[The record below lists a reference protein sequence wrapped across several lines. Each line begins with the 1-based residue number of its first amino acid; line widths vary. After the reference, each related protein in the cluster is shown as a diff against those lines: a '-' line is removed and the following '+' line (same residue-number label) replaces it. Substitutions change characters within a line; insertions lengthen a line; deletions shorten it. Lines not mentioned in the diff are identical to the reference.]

1 MKNKIKRV
9 CALLLAIMMLMTT
22 LSANVFAGTIFTGT
36 KEDTIY
42 LSWQYYEY
50 DKTNKSYTAVSAL
63 EEGKTYAA
71 RLMFHNNPADEE
83 QTIVGA
89 SLHTEYDVE
98 VVNIP
103 DAGEATKRSVF
114 CKLAASFTPNNDGNG
129 LLIATY
135 ATADGFWDDGD
146 IVTDGYFFEARFT
159 AKKAATSEELKTLFK
174 VSNESRMFDVNKRS
188 FTIVE
193 CPAFVARVK
202 DGAADFFPTTTAAKI
217 AENLVGEYIDENG
230 NATAVSG
237 ITVTLPATGLVE
249 GKNVVTA
256 SYNGYTCDVT
266 ITVKPD
272 TMTGISITHE
282 PNMSYNSGDKLNL
295 TGLVVSAQY
304 ASGNTVELGS
314 GVYATDPAK
323 NTELTVAEHN
333 GKRITVTVG
342 SFTAE
347 TTGVLTVSPAN
358 ISGASI
364 EDVGPFEYTGEQIK
378 PEPAVSLNGKELVK
392 DTDYTL
398 SYDNNTNVTTEA
410 KVIVTAAGTEYT
422 GSAEKTFEITKATGK
437 LTLKVNNEENAVT
450 ITYGDSITFTDGN
463 GIAIGG
469 GNPSDVVI
477 YYKTT
482 DESTGTV
489 YDSTSTQLNVG
500 AYTFWAV
507 RSADDNHEAATSN
520 EVVVTIVPRTV
531 TNPALTIE
539 GFAKGSRKSD
549 LTFTNVTANLETP
562 TGYNCYEGTEATG
575 NPDNAGNFKVGTTYS
590 IAITLHPAANY
601 AFDELDPGY
610 LTVTINGE
618 EQKAKIEKGPEFN
631 GVSEYQAVVTATT
644 ADKDEPTLDLKD
656 LNATYGDKLLN
667 LKLDSCSASFNGQP
681 VEGTF
686 AWADEY
692 NAETPVGDAGEQ
704 TFNVV
709 FTPAQQEVY
718 ATVTGT
724 VKVNVAKKQIT
735 FTKSDYEWKSIND
748 DPYTL
753 DDYKAMCFQY
763 DKNEHGIEPT
773 CTNNDISDL
782 VEFEVSSNNK
792 STNVIAATV
801 TAKVLLKDEYA
812 KNYKFD
818 KDNTNIQSATLK
830 VLPIVVEGTGEY
842 THSVEVCYTTSSVDI
857 PLSEFGLPENVL
869 TDTNNKYWMRNKAV
883 VVDEGNVL
891 PFTPTA
897 FDDTKLTL
905 TLNLKSSLTKAD
917 ANKTASVTLGLKVNN
932 YETTNP
938 GVEEIAGGEDKLF
951 ILKLTVK
958 IIEKED
964 AGLEVFGIPK
974 TMVYGDTVR
983 AGSPDGYYYTVE
995 KEGKNATFS
1004 AMISDTAV
1012 VAFDNDEGLAAKGV
1026 GTATITC
1033 TYESDTT
1040 FATKT
1045 FTINVTPKGL
1055 TANVSHAPITYGDL
1069 APTEGYTVTFNG
1081 LLTGDVLA
1089 DTDYTVGTAYKQG
1102 DPVGKYAFTCV
1113 LNSETVKNYKLDTV
1127 NGELVVN
1134 KKELTD
1140 GDVTVTVL
1148 GETPVY
1154 DGSEKKPS
1162 VEVKYG
1168 ETTLAAADYTVS
1180 YSNNVNAGVN
1190 TASVTVTS
1198 NDNSSYK
1205 FTATKNF
1212 TIAQAPISGAMI
1224 ANIPSVTYDTKAH
1237 TPEVTVTFNGSKLT
1251 DADYTVS
1258 YSEDCINAGTVTVT
1272 VTGKGNFTGT
1282 ASKDFAIAQAYLSV
1296 ENQTVTHFRT
1306 ETDAKSFAVPA
1317 DMFLADEKETGFT
1330 ITVTDYA
1337 GDEIFTTAPAVD
1349 GTNVNYQ
1356 LNGTVGTAFVEVKVK
1371 PDSSNYANASFT
1383 LTFVVNDKENVSGS
1397 ISFPDGSTVYTGTGI
1412 KYENA
1417 TISGYSGTLR
1427 YGYTPNASTGASLD
1441 ASGLPLTVGTYTVAV
1456 TFNSDASFGYKT
1468 ATFTITKATP
1478 TGTPG
1483 YTKLETSGKTLADAK
1498 LTVGTIRPAGTIA
1511 WDLPLT
1517 TVLEDGKAYAWTF
1530 TPNDTHNYTILT
1542 GTLVPYVDDGMDYIP
1557 GVIGGNTGS
1566 FNFHDVSR
1574 LDYFYDAVKWAA
1586 ENGIASGTGR
1596 YTFSPNA
1603 VCTRAQTVTFL
1614 WRAAGSPLP
1623 RYRVCPFTDVQP
1635 SDYYYNA
1642 VLWAVEQ
1649 GITTGLNATTFGPDV
1664 TVTRGQVATFLYRAA
1679 SAAKPNTFNPFTDV
1693 KTTAYN
1699 YDAILWAYD
1708 NRITTGTSDTT
1719 FSPDAYCT
1727 RAQIVTFLYRYY
1739 QGR

>member
-1 MKNKIKRV
+1 MKLNFKRF
-9 CALLLAIMMLMTT
+9 CALALAAAML
-22 LSANVFAGTIFTGT
+22 LSASCITVFAKQILTGNSGTTAYLGWTYYSDTAQSNVVTELKAGETYYVNLNFYNNPTV
-36 KEDTIY
+36 KEDSIQNFTLFFTPDPEEVSVERIVPRDVPGLQNNIDNGVVKLAFANTEGISKTVGLDTVILQSGIIATFFVKANKDISSTKGL
-42 LSWQYYEY
+42 LSI
-50 DKTNKSYTAVSAL
+50 DVDRAVMTNGHVDAESKHMSVV
-63 EEGKTYAA
+63 EIPHFAA
-71 RLMFHNNPADEE
+71 RLADN
-83 QTIVGA
+83 A
-89 SLHTEYDVE
+89 
-98 VVNIP
+98 P
-103 DAGEATKRSVF
+103 
-114 CKLAASFTPNNDGNG
+114 
-129 LLIATY
+129 
-135 ATADGFWDDGD
+135 
-146 IVTDGYFFEARFT
+146 
-159 AKKAATSEELKTLFK
+159 
-174 VSNESRMFDVNKRS
+174 
-188 FTIVE
+188 
-193 CPAFVARVK
+193 
-202 DGAADFFPTTTAAKI
+202 DFFPTTTAAKI

-230 NATAVSG
+230 NATAVSNF
-237 ITVTLPATGLVE
+237 TVTLPAAGLVKGE
-249 GKNVVTA
+249 NVVTA

-333 GKRITVTVG
+333 GKHITVTVG
-342 SFTAE
+342 SFTVE

-364 EDVGPFEYTGEQIK
+364 EDVGPFKYTGEQIK

-392 DTDYTL
+392 GTDYTL

-539 GFAKGSRKSD
+539 GFAKGSRKMA

-575 NPDNAGNFKVGTTYS
+575 NPDNEGNFKVGTTYS

-656 LNATYGDKLLN
+656 LSATYGDKLLN

-857 PLSEFGLPENVL
+857 PLSAFGLPDEVL
-869 TDTNNKYWMRNKAV
+869 NDTNNKYWMRTDAV
-883 VVDEGNVL
+883 VAGDVDVISG
-891 PFTPTA
+891 TPTS
-897 FDDTKLTL
+897 FDEANRTL
-905 TLNLKSSLTKAD
+905 TLNLKSSLTKDD
-917 ANKTASVTLGLKVNN
+917 AGKTASVTLGLKVNN
-932 YETTNP
+932 YETINP

-983 AGSPDGYYYTVE
+983 AGSPDGYYYTVK
-995 KEGKNATFS
+995 KEGRNATFS
-1004 AMISDTAV
+1004 ARISDTAV

-1055 TANVSHAPITYGDL
+1055 TANVSHDPITYGDA
-1069 APTEGYTVTFNG
+1069 APEDGYTVEFNG
-1081 LLTGDVLA
+1081 LVNNDEIA
-1089 DTDYTVGTAYKQG
+1089 EDAYTVDTEYTKGCKVDNYK
-1102 DPVGKYAFTCV
+1102 FTCV
-1113 LNSETVKNYKLDTV
+1113 LDTDKIKNYTIGNV
-1127 NGELVVN
+1127 TGELVVN
-1134 KKELTD
+1134 PK
-1140 GDVTVTVL
+1140 
-1148 GETPVY
+1148 
-1154 DGSEKKPS
+1154 SIAAPS
-1162 VEVKYG
+1162 VTINNPTDKTYTGSPCVQGVSVKDS
-1168 ETTLAAADYTVS
+1168 EAKLTFDDI
-1180 YSNNVNAGVN
+1180 
-1190 TASVTVTS
+1190 SVTYENNINVG
-1198 NDNSSYK
+1198 
-1205 FTATKNF
+1205 TATIIYTGKNNYTGEIRKNF
-1212 TIAQAPISGAMI
+1212 KITEASITDDMI
-1224 ANIPSVTYDTKAH
+1224 ANIPSVTYNTRAH
-1237 TPEVTVTFNGSKLT
+1237 TPDVTVTFEGSTLEAGK
-1251 DADYTVS
+1251 DYDVAYTNN
-1258 YSEDCINAGTVTVT
+1258 INAGTATVT

-1282 ASKDFAIAQAYLSV
+1282 ASKTFTINKAGLTLNPCTISELC
-1296 ENQTVTHFRT
+1296 T
-1306 ETDAKSFAVPA
+1306 ETDLKTRTLPSDF
-1317 DMFLADEKETGFT
+1317 FLAGETETGFSIKLT
-1330 ITVTDYA
+1330 AVEG
-1337 GDEIFTTAPAVD
+1337 GDDIFAVAPAVVE
-1349 GTNVNYQ
+1349 GENKITFRLKNEVGAATFTVTVTPVSGNY
-1356 LNGTVGTAFVEVKVK
+1356 NGG
-1371 PDSSNYANASFT
+1371 SYA
-1383 LTFVVNDKENVSGS
+1383 LTISTHDRTDVSGS
-1397 ISFPDGSTVYTGTGI
+1397 ISFPDGSAVYTGTGI

-1417 TISGYSGTLR
+1417 TISGHSGTLR

-1478 TGTPG
+1478 TGMPG

-1542 GTLVPYVDDGMDYIP
+1542 GTLIPYVDDGMDYIP

-1574 LDYFYDAVKWAA
+1574 FDYFYDAVKWAA

-1679 SAAKPNTFNPFTDV
+1679 SAAKPNTFNPFADV

-1699 YDAILWAYD
+1699 YNAILWAYD

>member
-1 MKNKIKRV
+1 MKRNI
-9 CALLLAIMMLMTT
+9 ALLLIAALLASFLVLPVSAAEIPEIK
-22 LSANVFAGTIFTGT
+22 LSVVPFTEDAENGTIIEGT
-36 KEDTIY
+36 AKET
-42 LSWQYYEY
+42 YEAG
-50 DKTNKSYTAVSAL
+50 DAVAC
-63 EEGKTYAA
+63 K
-71 RLMFHNNPADEE
+71 
-83 QTIVGA
+83 
-89 SLHTEYDVE
+89 VE
-98 VVNIP
+98 FV
-103 DAGEATKRSVF
+103 
-114 CKLAASFTPNNDGNG
+114 NNDVVRWLNTFAIE
-129 LLIATY
+129 LMYDNTKLSLY
-135 ATADGFWDDGD
+135 SFPSDD
-146 IVTDGYFFEARFT
+146 E
-159 AKKAATSEELKTLFK
+159 
-174 VSNESRMFDVNKRS
+174 
-188 FTIVE
+188 
-193 CPAFVARVK
+193 
-202 DGAADFFPTTTAAKI
+202 
-217 AENLVGEYIDENG
+217 
-230 NATAVSG
+230 
-237 ITVTLPATGLVE
+237 
-249 GKNVVTA
+249 
-256 SYNGYTCDVT
+256 
-266 ITVKPD
+266 
-272 TMTGISITHE
+272 
-282 PNMSYNSGDKLNL
+282 
-295 TGLVVSAQY
+295 
-304 ASGNTVELGS
+304 
-314 GVYATDPAK
+314 
-323 NTELTVAEHN
+323 
-333 GKRITVTVG
+333 
-342 SFTAE
+342 
-347 TTGVLTVSPAN
+347 
-358 ISGASI
+358 
-364 EDVGPFEYTGEQIK
+364 EDVGPLVNELGGLSTPAAKPDEGHYPFAIALTPGQRVAANATKTVAYILFKISGEAESGNLTFTVDKDSNRNQICG
-378 PEPAVSLNGKELVK
+378 SLNKGGEAENFTEIDFSDIAVEAPVIGVAPTIDSVK
-392 DTDYTL
+392 VDPDSAEYASGDVLTL
-398 SYDNNTNVTTEA
+398 SATS
-410 KVIVTAAGTEYT
+410 KAGSNIT
-422 GSAEKTFEITKATGK
+422 SLVTFEVTNDAGSPATGF
-437 LTLKVNNEENAVT
+437 TLDAENATLTVNET
-450 ITYGDSITFTDGN
+450 DPASVGTYTVKASAKGEESRGEATATFT
-463 GIAIGG
+463 I
-469 GNPSDVVI
+469 NP
-477 YYKTT
+477 K
-482 DESTGTV
+482 
-489 YDSTSTQLNVG
+489 
-500 AYTFWAV
+500 
-507 RSADDNHEAATSN
+507 
-520 EVVVTIVPRTV
+520 TV
-531 TNPALTIE
+531 TNPTLTVV
-539 GFAKGSRKSD
+539 GFGKGQAKGS
-549 LTFTNVTANLETP
+549 LTFKDVTGGLAVPN
-562 TGYNCYEGTEATG
+562 GYRCYKGTEATG
-575 NPDNAGNFKVGTTYS
+575 TPDHEGNFEAGTTYT
-590 IAITLHPAANY
+590 IAITLNPAENY
-601 AFDELDPGY
+601 AFDELDPGSVA
-610 LTVTINGE
+610 VTINGE

-656 LNATYGDKLLN
+656 LSATYGDKLLN

-801 TAKVLLKDEYA
+801 TAKVLLKDKYA

-842 THSVEVCYTTSSVDI
+842 AHSVEVCYTTSSVDI
-857 PLSEFGLPENVL
+857 PLSAFGLPDEVL
-869 TDTNNKYWMRNKAV
+869 NDTNNKYWMRTDAV
-883 VVDEGNVL
+883 VAGDVDVISG
-891 PFTPTA
+891 TPTSFVEA
-897 FDDTKLTL
+897 TRTL
-905 TLNLKSSLTKAD
+905 TLNLASLTKDD
-917 ANKTASVTLGLKVNN
+917 AGKTASVTLGLKVNN
-932 YETTNP
+932 YETTNT
-938 GVEEIAGGEDKLF
+938 GVEEIAGGEEKLF

-983 AGSPDGYYYTVE
+983 AGSPDGYYYTVK

-1012 VAFDNDEGLAAKGV
+1012 VAFDDDEGLAAKGV

-1055 TANVSHAPITYGDL
+1055 TANVSHDPIIYGDA
-1069 APTEGYTVTFNG
+1069 APTTGYSVEFEGLVNNDEIAEDAYTV
-1081 LLTGDVLA
+1081 
-1089 DTDYTVGTAYKQG
+1089 DTEYTKGCKVDNYK
-1102 DPVGKYAFTCV
+1102 FTCV
-1113 LNSETVKNYKLDTV
+1113 LDTDKIKNYTIGNV
-1127 NGELVVN
+1127 TGELVVN
-1134 KKELTD
+1134 PK
-1140 GDVTVTVL
+1140 
-1148 GETPVY
+1148 
-1154 DGSEKKPS
+1154 SIAAPS
-1162 VEVKYG
+1162 VTINDPTDKTYTGSPCVQGVSVKDS
-1168 ETTLAAADYTVS
+1168 EAKLTVDDI
-1180 YSNNVNAGVN
+1180 
-1190 TASVTVTS
+1190 SVTYENNINVG
-1198 NDNSSYK
+1198 
-1205 FTATKNF
+1205 TATIIYTGKNNYTGEIRKNF
-1212 TIAQAPISGAMI
+1212 KITEASITDDMI
-1224 ANIPSVTYDTKAH
+1224 ANIPSVTYNTKPH
-1237 TPEVTVTFNGSKLT
+1237 TPEVTVTFEGSPLEAGK
-1251 DADYTVS
+1251 DYDVAYTNNI
-1258 YSEDCINAGTVTVT
+1258 YAGTATVT

-1282 ASKDFAIAQAYLSV
+1282 ASKNFAIAQAYLSV

-1306 ETDAKSFAVPA
+1306 ETDAKSYAVPA

-1330 ITVTDYA
+1330 ITVTDYD
-1337 GDEIFTTAPAVD
+1337 GDEIFTTAPAVN

-1397 ISFPDGSTVYTGTGI
+1397 ISFPDGSAVYTGTGI

-1530 TPNDTHNYTILT
+1530 TPADTHNYTILT

-1623 RYRVCPFTDVQP
+1623 RYRVCPFTDVKP

-1679 SAAKPNTFNPFTDV
+1679 SAAKPSTFNPFTDV

>member
-1 MKNKIKRV
+1 
-9 CALLLAIMMLMTT
+9 MMLMST
-22 LSANVFAGTIFTGT
+22 LSLNVFAGSVIPGT
-36 KEDTIY
+36 KDEKIHLGWKY
-42 LSWQYYEY
+42 FEY
-50 DKTNKSYTAVSAL
+50 DEDNEAAGAAVQAL
-63 EEGKTYAA
+63 EAGKTYCV
-71 RLMFHNNPADEE
+71 RLAFFDNPSDENSTVTGA
-83 QTIVGA
+83 TISVR
-89 SLHTEYDVE
+89 YDAE
-98 VVNIP
+98 AVNIP
-103 DAGEATKRSVF
+103 DTGEATVNSVF
-114 CKLAASFTPNNDGNG
+114 YEYQGTFIPNNDGNG
-129 LLIATY
+129 LLTITLATTSGIRTNRGKLV
-135 ATADGFWDDGD
+135 TAGN
-146 IVTDGYFFEARFT
+146 FFEAVFE
-159 AKKAATSEELKTLFK
+159 AKKTVTEDELKTLFHLG
-174 VSNESRMFDVNKRS
+174 SETNMIFDVNEKD

-193 CPAFVARVK
+193 CPAFTARVK

-217 AENLVGEYIDENG
+217 AEDLVGEYIDENG

-520 EVVVTIVPRTV
+520 EVVVTIVSRPI
-531 TNPALTIE
+531 TNPVVTITNFVKGEKAFDLDVDTTTPGLRVGYSCYDPDGNRLGSTDKFKADTTYTIE
-539 GFAKGSRKSD
+539 IGLEAYENYVIDTTQK
-549 LTFTNVTANLETP
+549 LT
-562 TGYNCYEGTEATG
+562 Y
-575 NPDNAGNFKVGTTYS
+575 
-590 IAITLHPAANY
+590 
-601 AFDELDPGY
+601 
-610 LTVTINGE
+610 TINGGE
-618 EQKAKIEKGPEFN
+618 SLTADIVEGIPVN
-631 GVSEYQAVVTATT
+631 GVTTYKAVVTATT
-644 ADKDEPTLDLKD
+644 AGKDTLAVL
-656 LNATYGDKLLN
+656 LTPGTTPNAHYGMKL
-667 LKLDSCSASFNGQP
+667 
-681 VEGTF
+681 
-686 AWADEY
+686 
-692 NAETPVGDAGEQ
+692 
-704 TFNVV
+704 
-709 FTPAQQEVY
+709 
-718 ATVTGT
+718 
-724 VKVNVAKKQIT
+724 
-735 FTKSDYEWKSIND
+735 
-748 DPYTL
+748 
-753 DDYKAMCFQY
+753 
-763 DKNEHGIEPT
+763 
-773 CTNNDISDL
+773 SDL
-782 VEFEVSSNNK
+782 SF
-792 STNVIAATV
+792 TGGAVIVA
-801 TAKVLLKDEYA
+801 
-812 KNYKFD
+812 
-818 KDNTNIQSATLK
+818 
-830 VLPIVVEGTGEY
+830 G
-842 THSVEVCYTTSSVDI
+842 
-857 PLSEFGLPENVL
+857 
-869 TDTNNKYWMRNKAV
+869 
-883 VVDEGNVL
+883 
-891 PFTPTA
+891 
-897 FDDTKLTL
+897 
-905 TLNLKSSLTKAD
+905 D
-917 ANKTASVTLGLKVNN
+917 ANKTPVDGHFEWVNPNEDVGDPTVYDGTSEPYGRAFAAKFVPTDSENYAELSLNVRVHVHKATISIVDIKDWDYTEAFQYDGTEHKVELVIPADLQGKIKVDYENNTATDVNTYKAAATISAVDDAHYAIYESVTTRELDWAIVKGDLTPTDAEKSVLFGTKEVTVTPADFGLMQDGIKIEVTHAGNSLITGYLPSDDMRSVTFMLRDTDKTDAANN
-932 YETTNP
+932 ASDTAT
-938 GVEEIAGGEDKLF
+938 
-951 ILKLTVK
+951 LKFSSANYNEASGTLTIK
-958 IIEKED
+958 IIDKNTD
-964 AGLEVFGIPK
+964 ADTLKIDVPA
-974 TMVYGDTVR
+974 TVTYGDTVTPSVGESKP
-983 AGSPDGYYYTVE
+983 AGAGNVTFKFFDEDNHEVLTTAQPFDAGTYKVTASCESESTIYTAEATFTVE
-995 KEGKNATFS
+995 PREIEAK
-1004 AMISDTAV
+1004 D
-1012 VAFDNDEGLAAKGV
+1012 VAFDKELTYTGNELTQTVTVTVNGKTLTV
-1026 GTATITC
+1026 GTDYTV
-1033 TYESDTT
+1033 SDLTGT
-1040 FATKT
+1040 EPGSYPVTVAGTGNYTGTVTKS
-1045 FTINVTPKGL
+1045 FEIAK
-1055 TANVSHAPITYGDL
+1055 ADISSAEITYDAG
-1069 APTEGYTVTFNG
+1069 PYGYTGKEWKPEVAVSFNDAA
-1081 LLTGDVLA
+1081 LTA
-1089 DTDYTVGTAYKQG
+1089 DTDYTVSYENNINAGTAKIIITGIG
-1102 DPVGKYAFTCV
+1102 DHFTGSTEKTFTI
-1113 LNSETVKNYKLDTV
+1113 NSAEISGCTFAPIA
-1127 NGELVVN
+1127 
-1134 KKELTD
+1134 
-1140 GDVTVTVL
+1140 DVT
-1148 GETPVY
+1148 Y
-1154 DGSEKKPS
+1154 N
-1162 VEVKYG
+1162 
-1168 ETTLAAADYTVS
+1168 TT
-1180 YSNNVNAGVN
+1180 
-1190 TASVTVTS
+1190 
-1198 NDNSSYK
+1198 
-1205 FTATKNF
+1205 
-1212 TIAQAPISGAMI
+1212 
-1224 ANIPSVTYDTKAH
+1224 AH
-1237 TPEVTVTFNGSKLT
+1237 TPEVTVAISGRTLEADK
-1251 DADYTVS
+1251 DYTVS
-1258 YSEDCINAGTVTVT
+1258 YASNINAGTATVT

-1282 ASKDFAIAQAYLSV
+1282 ASKTFTINKAGLTLNPCTISELC
-1296 ENQTVTHFRT
+1296 T
-1306 ETDAKSFAVPA
+1306 ETDLKIRTLPSDF
-1317 DMFLADEKETGFT
+1317 FLAGETETGFSIKLT
-1330 ITVTDYA
+1330 AVEG
-1337 GDEIFTTAPAVD
+1337 GDDIFAVAPAVVE
-1349 GTNVNYQ
+1349 GENKITFKLKNEVGAATFTVTVTPVSGNY
-1356 LNGTVGTAFVEVKVK
+1356 NGG
-1371 PDSSNYANASFT
+1371 SYA
-1383 LTFVVNDKENVSGS
+1383 LTISTHDRTDVSGS
-1397 ISFPDGSTVYTGTGI
+1397 ISFPDGSAVYTGTGI

-1456 TFNSDASFGYKT
+1456 TFNSDTSFGYKT

-1530 TPNDTHNYTILT
+1530 TPADTHNYTILT

-1679 SAAKPNTFNPFTDV
+1679 SAAKPSTFNPFTDV

>member
-230 NATAVSG
+230 NATAVSDF
-237 ITVTLPATGLVE
+237 TVMLPATGLVKGE
-249 GKNVVTA
+249 NVVTA

-304 ASGNTVELGS
+304 ASGDTVELGS

-333 GKRITVTVG
+333 GKHITVTVG

-347 TTGVLTVSPAN
+347 TTGVLTVTPAN

-364 EDVGPFEYTGEQIK
+364 EDVGPFEYDNGNEIK
-378 PEPAVSLNGKELVK
+378 PTPAITLGEKTLENGV
-392 DTDYTL
+392 DYDL
-398 SYDNNTNVTTEA
+398 SYESNINVGIATL
-410 KVIVTAAGTEYT
+410 TATGKGEYQGTV
-422 GSAEKTFEITKATGK
+422 SATFQITKATGK

-539 GFAKGSRKSD
+539 GFVKGSRKRD

-656 LNATYGDKLLN
+656 LSATYGDKLLN

-709 FTPAQQEVY
+709 FTPNEQEVY

-801 TAKVLLKDEYA
+801 TAKVLLKDKYA

-842 THSVEVCYTTSSVDI
+842 AHSVEVCYTTSSVDI
-857 PLSEFGLPENVL
+857 PLSAFGLPDEVL
-869 TDTNNKYWMRNKAV
+869 NDTNNKYWMRTDAV
-883 VVDEGNVL
+883 VAGDVDVISG
-891 PFTPTA
+891 TPTSFVEA
-897 FDDTKLTL
+897 TRTL
-905 TLNLKSSLTKAD
+905 TLNLASLTKDD
-917 ANKTASVTLGLKVNN
+917 AGKTASVTLGLKVNN
-932 YETTNP
+932 YETTNT
-938 GVEEIAGGEDKLF
+938 GVEEIAGGEEKLF

-983 AGSPDGYYYTVE
+983 AGSPDGYYYTVK

-1012 VAFDNDEGLAAKGV
+1012 VAFDDDEGLAAKGV

-1055 TANVSHAPITYGDL
+1055 TANVSHDPIIYGDA
-1069 APTEGYTVTFNG
+1069 APTTGYSVEFEGLVNNDEIAEDAYTV
-1081 LLTGDVLA
+1081 
-1089 DTDYTVGTAYKQG
+1089 DTEYTKGCKVDNYK
-1102 DPVGKYAFTCV
+1102 FTCV
-1113 LNSETVKNYKLDTV
+1113 LDTDKIKNYTIGNV
-1127 NGELVVN
+1127 TGELVVN
-1134 KKELTD
+1134 PK
-1140 GDVTVTVL
+1140 
-1148 GETPVY
+1148 
-1154 DGSEKKPS
+1154 SIAAPS
-1162 VEVKYG
+1162 VTINDPTDKTYTGSPCVQGVSVKDS
-1168 ETTLAAADYTVS
+1168 EAKLTVDDI
-1180 YSNNVNAGVN
+1180 
-1190 TASVTVTS
+1190 SVTYENNINVG
-1198 NDNSSYK
+1198 
-1205 FTATKNF
+1205 TATIIYTGKNNYTGEIRKNF
-1212 TIAQAPISGAMI
+1212 KITEASITDDMI
-1224 ANIPSVTYDTKAH
+1224 ANIPSVTYNTKPH
-1237 TPEVTVTFNGSKLT
+1237 TPEVTVTFEGSPLEAGK
-1251 DADYTVS
+1251 DYDVAYTNNI
-1258 YSEDCINAGTVTVT
+1258 YAGTATVT

-1282 ASKDFAIAQAYLSV
+1282 ASKNFAIAQAYLSV

-1306 ETDAKSFAVPA
+1306 ETDAKSYAVPA

-1330 ITVTDYA
+1330 ITVTDYD
-1337 GDEIFTTAPAVD
+1337 GDEIFTTAPAVN

-1397 ISFPDGSTVYTGTGI
+1397 ISFPDGSAVYTGTGI

-1530 TPNDTHNYTILT
+1530 TPADTHNYTILT

-1623 RYRVCPFTDVQP
+1623 RYRVCPFTDVKP

-1679 SAAKPNTFNPFTDV
+1679 SAAKPSTFNPFTDV

>member
-1 MKNKIKRV
+1 
-9 CALLLAIMMLMTT
+9 MMLMTT

-575 NPDNAGNFKVGTTYS
+575 TPDHEGNFEAGTTYT

-601 AFDELDPGY
+601 AFDELDPGSVA
-610 LTVTINGE
+610 VTINGAV
-618 EQKAKIEKGPEFN
+618 QQAKIEKGEEYI

-656 LNATYGDKLLN
+656 LSATYGDKLLN

-748 DPYTL
+748 DLYTL

-801 TAKVLLKDEYA
+801 TAKVLLKDKYA

-830 VLPIVVEGTGEY
+830 VLPIVVNYDGEY
-842 THSVEVCYTTSSVDI
+842 VQSVEVCYTTSSVDI
-857 PLSEFGLPENVL
+857 PLSAFGLPDEVL
-869 TDTNNKYWMRNKAV
+869 NDTNNKYWMRTDAV
-883 VVDEGNVL
+883 VADADNVL
-891 PFTPTA
+891 ADTPTS
-897 FDDTKLTL
+897 FDDTTRTL
-905 TLNLKSSLTKAD
+905 KLNLKSSLTKDD
-917 ANKTASVTLGLKVNN
+917 AGKTASVTLGLKVNN
-932 YETTNP
+932 YETINP
-938 GVEEIAGGEDKLF
+938 GVGEIAGGEDKLF

-983 AGSPDGYYYTVE
+983 AGSPDGYYYTVK

-1012 VAFDNDEGLAAKGV
+1012 VAFDDDEGLAAKGV

-1055 TANVSHAPITYGDL
+1055 TANVSHDPITYGDA
-1069 APTEGYTVTFNG
+1069 APTTGYSVEFEGLVNN
-1081 LLTGDVLA
+1081 DEIA
-1089 DTDYTVGTAYKQG
+1089 EDAYTVGTEYTKDSKVDNYK
-1102 DPVGKYAFTCV
+1102 FTCV
-1113 LNSETVKNYKLDTV
+1113 LDTDKIKNYTIGNV
-1127 NGELVVN
+1127 TGELVVN
-1134 KKELTD
+1134 PK
-1140 GDVTVTVL
+1140 
-1148 GETPVY
+1148 
-1154 DGSEKKPS
+1154 SIAAPS
-1162 VEVKYG
+1162 VTINNPTDKTYTGSPCVQGVSVKDS
-1168 ETTLAAADYTVS
+1168 EAKLTVDDI
-1180 YSNNVNAGVN
+1180 
-1190 TASVTVTS
+1190 SVTYENNINVG
-1198 NDNSSYK
+1198 
-1205 FTATKNF
+1205 TATIIYTGKNNYTGEIRKNF
-1212 TIAQAPISGAMI
+1212 KITEASIMDDMI
-1224 ANIPSVTYDTKAH
+1224 ANIPSVTYNTKPH
-1237 TPEVTVTFNGSKLT
+1237 TPEVTVTFEGSPLEAGK
-1251 DADYTVS
+1251 DYDVAYTNNI
-1258 YSEDCINAGTVTVT
+1258 YAGTATVT

-1282 ASKDFAIAQAYLSV
+1282 ASKNFAIAQAYLSV

-1306 ETDAKSFAVPA
+1306 ETDAKSYAVPA

-1330 ITVTDYA
+1330 ITVTDYD
-1337 GDEIFTTAPAVD
+1337 GDEIFTTAPAVN

-1397 ISFPDGSTVYTGTGI
+1397 ISFPDGSAVYTGTGI

-1530 TPNDTHNYTILT
+1530 TPADTHNYTILT

-1623 RYRVCPFTDVQP
+1623 RYRVCPFTDVKP

-1679 SAAKPNTFNPFTDV
+1679 SAAKPSTFNPFTDV

>member
-1 MKNKIKRV
+1 MKRV
-9 CALLLAIMMLMTT
+9 VSLVLAILMLVTVTAVPVSAAEKGTSLSLSVVPVTIENKSMTEVTDEGHEYTADSYFLVKVNLKNGATEQYIQGVQLSVNYDPDAVVPYRFNSSSGRVGYGIAPAGFAGNVESAITSEGTVQIGLMTSGWIYVDANETANIASFLFQVKSTAETSSYGFAINTEAETIIEALVDPDGTETAYIDCDYSEAKYDLAIKGAVPTLASVAVDKDEVGYASGDVIT
-22 LSANVFAGTIFTGT
+22 LSAKSASGNDITGLVRFSIKDYTGT
-36 KEDTIY
+36 GLEITGNQLTVSDENPANVGTYTVVATPDGTNCTLAEGASAPEATFTIT
-42 LSWQYYEY
+42 SKKVTDPKVEIT
-50 DKTNKSYTAVSAL
+50 DFVK
-63 EEGKTYAA
+63 GKTYFDMHVNTTTPGLTVGCIAYEGEGIDQ
-71 RLMFHNNPADEE
+71 NNQLKGGDVFKADTTY
-83 QTIVGA
+83 TIVIT
-89 SLHTEYDVE
+89 L
-98 VVNIP
+98 
-103 DAGEATKRSVF
+103 
-114 CKLAASFTPNNDGNG
+114 
-129 LLIATY
+129 
-135 ATADGFWDDGD
+135 TANANYVID
-146 IVTDGYFFEARFT
+146 
-159 AKKAATSEELKTLFK
+159 
-174 VSNESRMFDVNKRS
+174 
-188 FTIVE
+188 
-193 CPAFVARVK
+193 
-202 DGAADFFPTTTAAKI
+202 TT
-217 AENLVGEYIDENG
+217 
-230 NATAVSG
+230 
-237 ITVTLPATGLVE
+237 
-249 GKNVVTA
+249 
-256 SYNGYTCDVT
+256 
-266 ITVKPD
+266 
-272 TMTGISITHE
+272 
-282 PNMSYNSGDKLNL
+282 
-295 TGLVVSAQY
+295 Q
-304 ASGNTVELGS
+304 
-314 GVYATDPAK
+314 
-323 NTELTVAEHN
+323 
-333 GKRITVTVG
+333 
-342 SFTAE
+342 
-347 TTGVLTVSPAN
+347 
-358 ISGASI
+358 
-364 EDVGPFEYTGEQIK
+364 
-378 PEPAVSLNGKELVK
+378 
-392 DTDYTL
+392 
-398 SYDNNTNVTTEA
+398 
-410 KVIVTAAGTEYT
+410 
-422 GSAEKTFEITKATGK
+422 K
-437 LTLKVNNEENAVT
+437 LT
-450 ITYGDSITFTDGN
+450 Y
-463 GIAIGG
+463 
-469 GNPSDVVI
+469 
-477 YYKTT
+477 
-482 DESTGTV
+482 
-489 YDSTSTQLNVG
+489 
-500 AYTFWAV
+500 
-507 RSADDNHEAATSN
+507 
-520 EVVVTIVPRTV
+520 
-531 TNPALTIE
+531 
-539 GFAKGSRKSD
+539 
-549 LTFTNVTANLETP
+549 
-562 TGYNCYEGTEATG
+562 
-575 NPDNAGNFKVGTTYS
+575 
-590 IAITLHPAANY
+590 
-601 AFDELDPGY
+601 
-610 LTVTINGE
+610 TINGGE
-618 EQKAKIEKGPEFN
+618 EQEAKIEKGPEFN

-656 LNATYGDKLLN
+656 LSATYGDKLLN

-704 TFNVV
+704 TFDVL
-709 FTPAQQEVY
+709 FTPTDKEVY

-724 VKVNVAKKQIT
+724 VTVTVAQKEIEFKT
-735 FTKSDYEWKSIND
+735 SDYEWKSINPD
-748 DPYTL
+748 DTYTV
-753 DDYKAMCFQY
+753 DSYGRMCFQY
-763 DKNEHGIEPT
+763 DGNEHGIEPN
-773 CTNNDISDL
+773 CKNDDIRDL
-782 VEFEVSSNNK
+782 VEFEYVAQFTTNK
-792 STNVIAATV
+792 STNVIGSTV
-801 TAKVLLKDEYA
+801 KAQVLLKNN
-812 KNYKFD
+812 NYKFD
-818 KDNTNIQSATLK
+818 KTSTVIKDGDWK
-830 VLPIVVEGTGEY
+830 VVPIVIDYAGEY
-842 THSVEVCYTTSSVDI
+842 THSVDVCYTTSSVDI
-857 PLSEFGLPENVL
+857 PLSAFGLPDEVL
-869 TDTNNKYWMRNKAV
+869 NDTNNKYLMRNEAV
-883 VVDEGNVL
+883 VVDEGDVISG
-891 PFTPTA
+891 TPTA
-897 FDDTKLTL
+897 FDDTTLTL
-905 TLNLKSSLTKAD
+905 TLNLKSSLTKDD
-917 ANKTASVTLGLKVNN
+917 AGKTASVTLGLKVNN

-951 ILKLTVK
+951 ILKLNVK
-958 IIEKED
+958 IIEKEN
-964 AGLEVFGIPK
+964 AGLTITGIPESL
-974 TMVYGDTVR
+974 VYGESAEWSYNVTKPGENGNISGSVTP
-983 AGSPDGYYYTVE
+983 AGILNNDPY
-995 KEGKNATFS
+995 KL
-1004 AMISDTAV
+1004 TAI
-1012 VAFDNDEGLAAKGV
+1012 GV
-1026 GTATITC
+1026 GEATVTIT
-1033 TYESDTT
+1033 YSSDTT
-1040 FATKT
+1040 YAQEK
-1045 FTINVTPKGL
+1045 FTITVTPKPL
-1055 TANVSHAPITYGDL
+1055 TAAVSHDPITYGDPT
-1069 APTEGYTVTFNG
+1069 PTEGYTVTFNG

-1089 DTDYTVGTAYKQG
+1089 DTDYTVGTEYKQG

-1154 DGSEKKPS
+1154 DGSEKKPA

-1224 ANIPSVTYDTKAH
+1224 ANIPSVTYNTRAH
-1237 TPEVTVTFNGSKLT
+1237 TPEVTVRFNGSKLT

-1282 ASKDFAIAQAYLSV
+1282 ASKTFTINKAGLTLNPCTISELC
-1296 ENQTVTHFRT
+1296 T
-1306 ETDAKSFAVPA
+1306 ETDLKTRTLPSDF
-1317 DMFLADEKETGFT
+1317 FLAGETETGFSIKLT
-1330 ITVTDYA
+1330 AVEG
-1337 GDEIFTTAPAVD
+1337 GDDIFAVAPAVVE
-1349 GTNVNYQ
+1349 GENKITFRLKNEVGAATFTVTVTPVSGNY
-1356 LNGTVGTAFVEVKVK
+1356 NGG
-1371 PDSSNYANASFT
+1371 SYA
-1383 LTFVVNDKENVSGS
+1383 LTISTHDRTDVSGS
-1397 ISFPDGSTVYTGTGI
+1397 IEFKDGSAVYTGTGI

-1483 YTKLETSGKTLADAK
+1483 YTKLESSGKTLADAK

-1664 TVTRGQVATFLYRAA
+1664 TVTRGQVATFLYRA
-1679 SAAKPNTFNPFTDV
+1679 SAAKPSTFNPFTDV

-1699 YDAILWAYD
+1699 YNAILWAYD

>member
-656 LNATYGDKLLN
+656 LSATYGDKLLN

-801 TAKVLLKDEYA
+801 TAKVLLKDKYA

-842 THSVEVCYTTSSVDI
+842 AHSVEVCYTTSSVDI
-857 PLSEFGLPENVL
+857 PLSAFGLPDEVL
-869 TDTNNKYWMRNKAV
+869 NDTNNKYWMRTDAV
-883 VVDEGNVL
+883 VAGDVDVISG
-891 PFTPTA
+891 TPTSFVEA
-897 FDDTKLTL
+897 TRTL
-905 TLNLKSSLTKAD
+905 TLNLASLTKDD
-917 ANKTASVTLGLKVNN
+917 AGKTASVTLGLKVNN
-932 YETTNP
+932 YETTNT
-938 GVEEIAGGEDKLF
+938 GVEEIAGGEEKLF

-983 AGSPDGYYYTVE
+983 AGSPDGYYYTVK

-1012 VAFDNDEGLAAKGV
+1012 VAFDDDEGLAAKGV

-1055 TANVSHAPITYGDL
+1055 TANVSHDPIIYGDA
-1069 APTEGYTVTFNG
+1069 APTTGYSVEFEGLVNNDEIAEDAYTV
-1081 LLTGDVLA
+1081 
-1089 DTDYTVGTAYKQG
+1089 DTEYTKGCKVDNYK
-1102 DPVGKYAFTCV
+1102 FTCV
-1113 LNSETVKNYKLDTV
+1113 LDTDKIKNYTIGNV
-1127 NGELVVN
+1127 TGELVVN
-1134 KKELTD
+1134 PKSIAAPSVTINDPTDKTYTGSPCVQGVSVKDSDAELTVD
-1140 GDVTVTVL
+1140 DI
-1148 GETPVY
+1148 
-1154 DGSEKKPS
+1154 
-1162 VEVKYG
+1162 
-1168 ETTLAAADYTVS
+1168 
-1180 YSNNVNAGVN
+1180 
-1190 TASVTVTS
+1190 SVTYENNINVG
-1198 NDNSSYK
+1198 
-1205 FTATKNF
+1205 TATIIYTGKNNYTGEIRKNF
-1212 TIAQAPISGAMI
+1212 KITEASITDDMI
-1224 ANIPSVTYDTKAH
+1224 ANIPSVTYNTRAH
-1237 TPEVTVTFNGSKLT
+1237 TPDVTVTFEGSTLEAGK
-1251 DADYTVS
+1251 DYGVAYTNN
-1258 YSEDCINAGTVTVT
+1258 INAGTATVT

-1282 ASKDFAIAQAYLSV
+1282 ASKTFTINKAGLTLNPCTISELC
-1296 ENQTVTHFRT
+1296 T
-1306 ETDAKSFAVPA
+1306 ETDLKTRTLPSDF
-1317 DMFLADEKETGFT
+1317 FLAGETETGFSIKLT
-1330 ITVTDYA
+1330 AVEG
-1337 GDEIFTTAPAVD
+1337 GDDIFAVAPAVVE
-1349 GTNVNYQ
+1349 GENKITFRLKNEVGAATFTVTVTPVSGNY
-1356 LNGTVGTAFVEVKVK
+1356 NGG
-1371 PDSSNYANASFT
+1371 SYA
-1383 LTFVVNDKENVSGS
+1383 LTISTHDRTDVSGS
-1397 ISFPDGSTVYTGTGI
+1397 ISFPDGSAVYTGTGI

-1483 YTKLETSGKTLADAK
+1483 YTKLESSGKTLADAK

-1530 TPNDTHNYTILT
+1530 TPADTHNYTILT

-1574 LDYFYDAVKWAA
+1574 FDYFYDAVKWAA

-1719 FSPDAYCT
+1719 FSPGAYCT

>member
-1 MKNKIKRV
+1 MKLNFKRF
-9 CALLLAIMMLMTT
+9 CALALAAAML
-22 LSANVFAGTIFTGT
+22 LSASCITVFAKQILTGNSGTTAYLGWTYYSDRAQSNVVTELKAGETYYVNLNFYNNPTV
-36 KEDTIY
+36 KEDSIQNFTLFFTPDPEEVSVERIVPRDVLGLQNNIDNGVVKLAFANTEGISKTVGLDTVILQSGIIATFFVKANKDISSTKGL
-42 LSWQYYEY
+42 LSI
-50 DKTNKSYTAVSAL
+50 DVDRAVMTNGHVDAESKHMSVV
-63 EEGKTYAA
+63 EIPHFAA
-71 RLMFHNNPADEE
+71 RLADN
-83 QTIVGA
+83 A
-89 SLHTEYDVE
+89 
-98 VVNIP
+98 P
-103 DAGEATKRSVF
+103 
-114 CKLAASFTPNNDGNG
+114 
-129 LLIATY
+129 
-135 ATADGFWDDGD
+135 
-146 IVTDGYFFEARFT
+146 
-159 AKKAATSEELKTLFK
+159 
-174 VSNESRMFDVNKRS
+174 
-188 FTIVE
+188 
-193 CPAFVARVK
+193 
-202 DGAADFFPTTTAAKI
+202 DFFPTTTAAKI

-230 NATAVSG
+230 NATAVSNF
-237 ITVTLPATGLVE
+237 TVTLPAAGLVE
-249 GKNVVTA
+249 GENVVTA

-358 ISGASI
+358 ISGAFI

-422 GSAEKTFEITKATGK
+422 GSAEKNFEIKKATGK

-450 ITYGDSITFTDGN
+450 ITYGDSIMFTDGN

-500 AYTFWAV
+500 IYTFWAV

-520 EVVVTIVPRTV
+520 EVVVTIVSRPI
-531 TNPALTIE
+531 TNPVVTITNFVKGEKAFDLDVDTTTPGLRVGYSCYDPDGNRLGSTDKFKADTTYTIE
-539 GFAKGSRKSD
+539 IGLEAYENYVIDTTQK
-549 LTFTNVTANLETP
+549 LT
-562 TGYNCYEGTEATG
+562 Y
-575 NPDNAGNFKVGTTYS
+575 
-590 IAITLHPAANY
+590 
-601 AFDELDPGY
+601 
-610 LTVTINGE
+610 TINGGE
-618 EQKAKIEKGPEFN
+618 SLTADIVEGIPVN
-631 GVSEYQAVVTATT
+631 GVTTYKAVVTATT
-644 ADKDEPTLDLKD
+644 AGKDTLAVLLTPGTTPNAHYGMKLSDLSFTGGTVIV
-656 LNATYGDKLLN
+656 AGDVSK
-667 LKLDSCSASFNGQP
+667 
-681 VEGTF
+681 
-686 AWADEY
+686 
-692 NAETPVGDAGEQ
+692 TPVDGHFEWVNPNEDVGDPTVYDGTPEPYGRAFAAKFVPTDSENYAELSL
-704 TFNVV
+704 NVRV
-709 FTPAQQEVY
+709 PVHK
-718 ATVTGT
+718 ATISIDDI
-724 VKVNVAKKQIT
+724 KDW
-735 FTKSDYEWKSIND
+735 DYTE
-748 DPYTL
+748 
-753 DDYKAMCFQY
+753 AFQY
-763 DKNEHGIEPT
+763 DGTEHKVELVIPADLQGKIKVDYE
-773 CTNNDISDL
+773 NNTATD
-782 VEFEVSSNNK
+782 VNTYK
-792 STNVIAATV
+792 AAATISAV
-801 TAKVLLKDEYA
+801 DDAHYA
-812 KNYKFD
+812 IY
-818 KDNTNIQSATLK
+818 
-830 VLPIVVEGTGEY
+830 E
-842 THSVEVCYTTSSVDI
+842 
-857 PLSEFGLPENVL
+857 
-869 TDTNNKYWMRNKAV
+869 
-883 VVDEGNVL
+883 
-891 PFTPTA
+891 
-897 FDDTKLTL
+897 
-905 TLNLKSSLTKAD
+905 
-917 ANKTASVTLGLKVNN
+917 SVTTRELDWA
-932 YETTNP
+932 
-938 GVEEIAGGEDKLF
+938 I
-951 ILKLTVK
+951 VK
-958 IIEKED
+958 
-964 AGLEVFGIPK
+964 
-974 TMVYGDTVR
+974 
-983 AGSPDGYYYTVE
+983 
-995 KEGKNATFS
+995 
-1004 AMISDTAV
+1004 
-1012 VAFDNDEGLAAKGV
+1012 
-1026 GTATITC
+1026 
-1033 TYESDTT
+1033 
-1040 FATKT
+1040 
-1045 FTINVTPKGL
+1045 
-1055 TANVSHAPITYGDL
+1055 GDL
-1069 APTEGYTVTFNG
+1069 APTDAEKSVLFGTKEVTVTPADFGLTQDGIKIKVTHAGNSLITCYLPSDDMRSVTFMLRDTDKTDAANNASDTATLKFSSANYNETSGNTLTIKIINKRTDTEKLQIDVPATVTYGDTVTPSVGESKPAGAGDVTFKFFDKDNHEVLTTAQPFDAGTYKVTASCESESTIYTAEATFTVEPREIEAKDVAFDKELTYTGNELTQTVTVTVNGKTLTVGTDYTVSDLTGTEPGSYPVTVAGTGNYTGTVTKSFEIAKADISSAEITYDAGPYGYTGKEWKPEVAVSFNVAA
-1081 LLTGDVLA
+1081 LTA
-1089 DTDYTVGTAYKQG
+1089 DTDYTV
-1102 DPVGKYAFTCV
+1102 
-1113 LNSETVKNYKLDTV
+1113 
-1127 NGELVVN
+1127 
-1134 KKELTD
+1134 
-1140 GDVTVTVL
+1140 
-1148 GETPVY
+1148 
-1154 DGSEKKPS
+1154 
-1162 VEVKYG
+1162 
-1168 ETTLAAADYTVS
+1168 S
-1180 YSNNVNAGVN
+1180 YENN
-1190 TASVTVTS
+1190 
-1198 NDNSSYK
+1198 
-1205 FTATKNF
+1205 
-1212 TIAQAPISGAMI
+1212 
-1224 ANIPSVTYDTKAH
+1224 
-1237 TPEVTVTFNGSKLT
+1237 
-1251 DADYTVS
+1251 
-1258 YSEDCINAGTVTVT
+1258 INAGTAKIIITGIGDHFTGSTEKTFTINSAEISGCTFAPIADVTYNTKEQTPAVTVANSGRILTADDYDVKYTDNINAGTATVT

-1282 ASKDFAIAQAYLSV
+1282 ASKTFTINKAGLTLNPCTISELC
-1296 ENQTVTHFRT
+1296 T
-1306 ETDAKSFAVPA
+1306 ETDLKTRTLPSDF
-1317 DMFLADEKETGFT
+1317 FLAGETETGFSIKLT
-1330 ITVTDYA
+1330 AVEG
-1337 GDEIFTTAPAVD
+1337 GDDIFAVAPAVVE
-1349 GTNVNYQ
+1349 GENKITFRLKNEVGAATFTVTVTPVSGNY
-1356 LNGTVGTAFVEVKVK
+1356 NGG
-1371 PDSSNYANASFT
+1371 SYA
-1383 LTFVVNDKENVSGS
+1383 LTISTHDRTDVSGS
-1397 ISFPDGSTVYTGTGI
+1397 ISFPDGSAVYTGTGI

-1623 RYRVCPFTDVQP
+1623 RYRVCPFTDVNP
-1635 SDYYYNA
+1635 RDYYYDA

-1679 SAAKPNTFNPFTDV
+1679 SAAKPSTFNPFTDV

-1699 YDAILWAYD
+1699 YNAILWAYD

>member
-1 MKNKIKRV
+1 MKRNI
-9 CALLLAIMMLMTT
+9 ALLLIAALLASFLVLPVSAAEIPEIK
-22 LSANVFAGTIFTGT
+22 LSVVPFTEDAENGTIIEGT
-36 KEDTIY
+36 AKET
-42 LSWQYYEY
+42 YEAG
-50 DKTNKSYTAVSAL
+50 DAVAC
-63 EEGKTYAA
+63 K
-71 RLMFHNNPADEE
+71 
-83 QTIVGA
+83 
-89 SLHTEYDVE
+89 VE
-98 VVNIP
+98 FV
-103 DAGEATKRSVF
+103 
-114 CKLAASFTPNNDGNG
+114 NNDVVRWLNTFAIE
-129 LLIATY
+129 LMYDNTKLSLY
-135 ATADGFWDDGD
+135 SFPSDD
-146 IVTDGYFFEARFT
+146 E
-159 AKKAATSEELKTLFK
+159 
-174 VSNESRMFDVNKRS
+174 
-188 FTIVE
+188 
-193 CPAFVARVK
+193 
-202 DGAADFFPTTTAAKI
+202 
-217 AENLVGEYIDENG
+217 
-230 NATAVSG
+230 
-237 ITVTLPATGLVE
+237 
-249 GKNVVTA
+249 
-256 SYNGYTCDVT
+256 
-266 ITVKPD
+266 
-272 TMTGISITHE
+272 
-282 PNMSYNSGDKLNL
+282 
-295 TGLVVSAQY
+295 
-304 ASGNTVELGS
+304 
-314 GVYATDPAK
+314 
-323 NTELTVAEHN
+323 
-333 GKRITVTVG
+333 
-342 SFTAE
+342 
-347 TTGVLTVSPAN
+347 
-358 ISGASI
+358 
-364 EDVGPFEYTGEQIK
+364 EDVGPLVNELGGLSTPAAKPDEGHYPFAIALTPGQRVAANATKTVAYILFKISGEAESGNLTFTVDKDSNRNQICGSLNKGGEAENFTEIDFSDIAVEAPVIGVAPTIDSVKVDPDSAEYASGDVLTLSATSKAGSNITSLVTFEVTNDAGSPATGFTLNAENATLTVNET
-378 PEPAVSLNGKELVK
+378 EPAPVGTYTVKASAKEGESQGEAT
-392 DTDYTL
+392 DT
-398 SYDNNTNVTTEA
+398 
-410 KVIVTAAGTEYT
+410 
-422 GSAEKTFEITKATGK
+422 F
-437 LTLKVNNEENAVT
+437 T
-450 ITYGDSITFTDGN
+450 IT
-463 GIAIGG
+463 
-469 GNPSDVVI
+469 P
-477 YYKTT
+477 K
-482 DESTGTV
+482 
-489 YDSTSTQLNVG
+489 
-500 AYTFWAV
+500 
-507 RSADDNHEAATSN
+507 
-520 EVVVTIVPRTV
+520 TV
-531 TNPALTIE
+531 TNPTLTVV
-539 GFAKGSRKSD
+539 GFGKGQAKGFLK
-549 LTFTNVTANLETP
+549 FTNVTGGLAVP
-562 TGYNCYEGTEATG
+562 TGYNCYEGQEAIGIPNNERTFE
-575 NPDNAGNFKVGTTYS
+575 AGTTYT
-590 IAITLHPAANY
+590 IAITLNPAENY
-601 AFDELDPGY
+601 AFDEKNLGSV
-610 LTVTINGE
+610 TITINGE
-618 EQKAKIEKGPEFN
+618 EKIVEIVKKTDFETPY
-631 GVSEYQAVVTATT
+631 YQAVVTATT

-735 FTKSDYEWKSIND
+735 FTKSDYKWRASNNENPTEVKD
-748 DPYTL
+748 DGEIVFT
-753 DDYKAMCFQY
+753 Y
-763 DKNEHGIEPT
+763 DGKVHGIEAY
-773 CTNNDISDL
+773 CDNSAIADDVEIVYDSGERSFIS
-782 VEFEVSSNNK
+782 SKGS
-792 STNVIAATV
+792 TV
-801 TAKVLLKDEYA
+801 TAHVEVKDSRNFEL
-812 KNYKFD
+812 D
-818 KDNTNIQSATLK
+818 GGQNIQNGSIRI
-830 VLPIVVEGTGEY
+830 LPIVIDYTDEY

-857 PLSEFGLPENVL
+857 PLSAFGLPENVL

-951 ILKLTVK
+951 ILKLNVK
-958 IIEKED
+958 IIEKEN
-964 AGLEVFGIPK
+964 AGLTITGIPESL
-974 TMVYGDTVR
+974 VYGESAEWSYNVTKPGENGNISGSVTP
-983 AGSPDGYYYTVE
+983 AGILNNDPY
-995 KEGKNATFS
+995 KL
-1004 AMISDTAV
+1004 TAI
-1012 VAFDNDEGLAAKGV
+1012 GV
-1026 GTATITC
+1026 GEATVTIT
-1033 TYESDTT
+1033 YSSDTT
-1040 FATKT
+1040 YAQEK
-1045 FTINVTPKGL
+1045 FTITVTPKPL
-1055 TANVSHAPITYGDL
+1055 TAAVSHDPITYGDPT
-1069 APTEGYTVTFNG
+1069 PTEGYTVTFNG

-1089 DTDYTVGTAYKQG
+1089 DTDYTVGTEYKQG

-1154 DGSEKKPS
+1154 DGSEKKPA

-1224 ANIPSVTYDTKAH
+1224 ANIPSVTYNTRAH
-1237 TPEVTVTFNGSKLT
+1237 TPEVTVRFNGSKLT

-1282 ASKDFAIAQAYLSV
+1282 ASKTFTINKAGLTLNPCTISELC
-1296 ENQTVTHFRT
+1296 T
-1306 ETDAKSFAVPA
+1306 ETDLKTRTLPSDF
-1317 DMFLADEKETGFT
+1317 FLAGETETGFSIKLT
-1330 ITVTDYA
+1330 AVEG
-1337 GDEIFTTAPAVD
+1337 GDDIFAVAPAVVE
-1349 GTNVNYQ
+1349 GENKITFRLKNEVGAATFTVTVTPVSGNY
-1356 LNGTVGTAFVEVKVK
+1356 NGG
-1371 PDSSNYANASFT
+1371 SYA
-1383 LTFVVNDKENVSGS
+1383 LTISTHDRTDVSGS
-1397 ISFPDGSTVYTGTGI
+1397 ISFPDGSAVYTGTGI

-1530 TPNDTHNYTILT
+1530 TPNDTHNYAILT

-1574 LDYFYDAVKWAA
+1574 FDYFYDAVKWAA

-1649 GITTGLNATTFGPDV
+1649 GITTGLNANTFGPDV

-1679 SAAKPNTFNPFTDV
+1679 SAAKPSTFNPFTDV

-1699 YDAILWAYD
+1699 YGAILWAYD

>member
-450 ITYGDSITFTDGN
+450 ITYGDSIMFTDGN

-477 YYKTT
+477 YYKTA

-520 EVVVTIVPRTV
+520 EVVVTIVSRPI
-531 TNPALTIE
+531 TNPVVTITNFVKGEKAFDLDVDTTTPGLRVGYSCYDPDGNRLGSTDKFKADTTYTIE
-539 GFAKGSRKSD
+539 IGLEAYENYVIDTTQK
-549 LTFTNVTANLETP
+549 LT
-562 TGYNCYEGTEATG
+562 Y
-575 NPDNAGNFKVGTTYS
+575 
-590 IAITLHPAANY
+590 
-601 AFDELDPGY
+601 
-610 LTVTINGE
+610 TINGGE
-618 EQKAKIEKGPEFN
+618 SLTADIVEGIPVN
-631 GVSEYQAVVTATT
+631 GVTTYKAVVTATT
-644 ADKDEPTLDLKD
+644 AGKDTLAVL
-656 LNATYGDKLLN
+656 LTPGTTPNAHYGMKL
-667 LKLDSCSASFNGQP
+667 
-681 VEGTF
+681 
-686 AWADEY
+686 
-692 NAETPVGDAGEQ
+692 
-704 TFNVV
+704 
-709 FTPAQQEVY
+709 
-718 ATVTGT
+718 
-724 VKVNVAKKQIT
+724 
-735 FTKSDYEWKSIND
+735 
-748 DPYTL
+748 
-753 DDYKAMCFQY
+753 
-763 DKNEHGIEPT
+763 
-773 CTNNDISDL
+773 SDL
-782 VEFEVSSNNK
+782 SF
-792 STNVIAATV
+792 TGGAVIVA
-801 TAKVLLKDEYA
+801 
-812 KNYKFD
+812 
-818 KDNTNIQSATLK
+818 
-830 VLPIVVEGTGEY
+830 G
-842 THSVEVCYTTSSVDI
+842 
-857 PLSEFGLPENVL
+857 
-869 TDTNNKYWMRNKAV
+869 
-883 VVDEGNVL
+883 
-891 PFTPTA
+891 
-897 FDDTKLTL
+897 
-905 TLNLKSSLTKAD
+905 D
-917 ANKTASVTLGLKVNN
+917 ANKTPVDGHFEWVNPNEDVGDPTVYTGTPEPYGRAFAAKFVPTDSENYAELSLNVRVPVHKATISIDDIKDWDYTEAFKYDGTVHTVELVIPEDLQGKIKVDYENNTATDVNTYKAAATISAVDDAHYAIYESVTTRKLDWAIVKGDLTPTDAEKSVLFGTKEVTVTPADFGLTQDGIKIEVTHAGNSLITGYLPSDDMRSVTFMLRDTDKTDAANN
-932 YETTNP
+932 ASDTAT
-938 GVEEIAGGEDKLF
+938 
-951 ILKLTVK
+951 LKFSSANYNEASGTLTIK
-958 IIEKED
+958 IIDKNTD
-964 AGLEVFGIPK
+964 ADTLKIDVPA
-974 TMVYGDTVR
+974 TVTYGDTVTPSVGESKP
-983 AGSPDGYYYTVE
+983 AGAGNVTFKFFDEDNHEVLTTAQPFDAGTYKVTASCESESTIYTAEATFTVE
-995 KEGKNATFS
+995 PREIEAK
-1004 AMISDTAV
+1004 D
-1012 VAFDNDEGLAAKGV
+1012 VAFDKELTYTGNELTQTVTVTVNGKTLTV
-1026 GTATITC
+1026 GTDYTV
-1033 TYESDTT
+1033 SDLTGT
-1040 FATKT
+1040 EPGSYPVTVAGTGNYTGTVTKS
-1045 FTINVTPKGL
+1045 FEIAK
-1055 TANVSHAPITYGDL
+1055 ADISSAEITYDAG
-1069 APTEGYTVTFNG
+1069 PYGYTGKEWKPEVAVSFNDAA
-1081 LLTGDVLA
+1081 LTA
-1089 DTDYTVGTAYKQG
+1089 DTDYTVSYENNINAGTAKIIITGIG
-1102 DPVGKYAFTCV
+1102 DHFTGSTEKTFTI
-1113 LNSETVKNYKLDTV
+1113 NSAEISGCTFAPIA
-1127 NGELVVN
+1127 
-1134 KKELTD
+1134 
-1140 GDVTVTVL
+1140 DVT
-1148 GETPVY
+1148 Y
-1154 DGSEKKPS
+1154 
-1162 VEVKYG
+1162 
-1168 ETTLAAADYTVS
+1168 
-1180 YSNNVNAGVN
+1180 N
-1190 TASVTVTS
+1190 
-1198 NDNSSYK
+1198 
-1205 FTATKNF
+1205 
-1212 TIAQAPISGAMI
+1212 
-1224 ANIPSVTYDTKAH
+1224 TKAH
-1237 TPEVTVTFNGSKLT
+1237 TPEVTVAISGRTLEADK
-1251 DADYTVS
+1251 DYTVS
-1258 YSEDCINAGTVTVT
+1258 YASNINAGTATVT

-1282 ASKDFAIAQAYLSV
+1282 ASKTFTINKAGLTLNPCTISELC
-1296 ENQTVTHFRT
+1296 T
-1306 ETDAKSFAVPA
+1306 ETDLKTRTLPSDF
-1317 DMFLADEKETGFT
+1317 FLAGETETGFSIKLT
-1330 ITVTDYA
+1330 AVEG
-1337 GDEIFTTAPAVD
+1337 GDDIFAVAPAVVE
-1349 GTNVNYQ
+1349 GENKITFRLKNEVGAATFTVTVTPVSGNY
-1356 LNGTVGTAFVEVKVK
+1356 NGG
-1371 PDSSNYANASFT
+1371 SYA
-1383 LTFVVNDKENVSGS
+1383 LTISTHDRTDVSGS
-1397 ISFPDGSTVYTGTGI
+1397 ISFPDGSAVYTGTGI

-1483 YTKLETSGKTLADAK
+1483 YTKLETNGKTLADAK

-1586 ENGIASGTGR
+1586 ENGIASGTSR
-1596 YTFSPNA
+1596 YNFSPDA

-1614 WRAAGSPLP
+1614 WRAAGSQLP

-1699 YDAILWAYD
+1699 YNAILWAYD

>member
-1 MKNKIKRV
+1 MKLNFKRF
-9 CALLLAIMMLMTT
+9 CALALAVAML
-22 LSANVFAGTIFTGT
+22 LSASCITVFAKQILTGNSGTTAYLGWTYYSDTAQSNVVTELKAGETYYVNLNFYNNPTV
-36 KEDTIY
+36 KEDSIQNFT
-42 LSWQYYEY
+42 L
-50 DKTNKSYTAVSAL
+50 
-63 EEGKTYAA
+63 
-71 RLMFHNNPADEE
+71 F
-83 QTIVGA
+83 
-89 SLHTEYDVE
+89 
-98 VVNIP
+98 
-103 DAGEATKRSVF
+103 
-114 CKLAASFTPNNDGNG
+114 FTPNPEEVSVERIVPRDVPGLQNNIDNGVVKLAFANTEGISKTVGLDTVILQSGIIATFFVKANKDISSTKG
-129 LLIATY
+129 LLSIDVDRAVMTNGHVD
-135 ATADGFWDDGD
+135 AESKHMSVVEIPHFAACLADN
-146 IVTDGYFFEARFT
+146 A
-159 AKKAATSEELKTLFK
+159 
-174 VSNESRMFDVNKRS
+174 
-188 FTIVE
+188 
-193 CPAFVARVK
+193 P
-202 DGAADFFPTTTAAKI
+202 DFFPTTTAEKI

-237 ITVTLPATGLVE
+237 FTVTLPATGLVE
-249 GKNVVTA
+249 GENVVTA

-266 ITVKPD
+266 IKVEHDTVAS
-272 TMTGISITHE
+272 ISVTNQ
-282 PNMSYNSGDKLNL
+282 PNLEYTSGQALNL
-295 TGLVVSAQY
+295 DALEVTATFG
-304 ASGNTVELGS
+304 SGNTDVITS
-314 GVYATDPAK
+314 GYTTDPE
-323 NTELTVAEHN
+323 NGTILTVADNN
-333 GKRITVTVG
+333 GHPVTITYDG
-342 SFTAE
+342 QAA
-347 TTGVLTVSPAN
+347 TTDNLIVNQAD
-358 ISGASI
+358 ISSASI
-364 EDVGPFEYTGEQIK
+364 AAVGPFEYDNGNEIK
-378 PEPAVSLNGKELVK
+378 PTPAITLGEKLLENGV
-392 DTDYTL
+392 DYDL
-398 SYDNNTNVTTEA
+398 SYENNINVGTATLTATGKGEYQGTVSTT
-410 KVIVTAAGTEYT
+410 
-422 GSAEKTFEITKATGK
+422 FQITKATGN
-437 LTLKVNNEENAVT
+437 LTLKVNNEESAVT
-450 ITYGDSITFTDGN
+450 ITYGSAMTFTDGN
-463 GIAIGG
+463 GNAIGG

-500 AYTFWAV
+500 NYTFWAV
-507 RSADDNHEAATSN
+507 RSADANHEAATSN

-656 LNATYGDKLLN
+656 LSATYGDKLLN

-857 PLSEFGLPENVL
+857 PLSEFGLPDEVL
-869 TDTNNKYWMRNKAV
+869 NDTNNKYWMRTDAV
-883 VVDEGNVL
+883 VAGDVDVISG
-891 PFTPTA
+891 TPTS
-897 FDDTKLTL
+897 FDEANRTL
-905 TLNLKSSLTKAD
+905 TLNLKSSLTKDD
-917 ANKTASVTLGLKVNN
+917 AGKTASVTLGLKVNN
-932 YETTNP
+932 YETINP

-983 AGSPDGYYYTVE
+983 AGSPDGYYYTVK

-1004 AMISDTAV
+1004 ARISDTAV

-1055 TANVSHAPITYGDL
+1055 TANVSHDPITYGDP

-1148 GETPVY
+1148 GETLVY
-1154 DGSEKKPS
+1154 DGSEKKPA

-1237 TPEVTVTFNGSKLT
+1237 TPEVTVMFNGSKLT

-1282 ASKDFAIAQAYLSV
+1282 ASKTFTINKAGLTLNPCTISELC
-1296 ENQTVTHFRT
+1296 T
-1306 ETDAKSFAVPA
+1306 ETDLKTRTLPSDF
-1317 DMFLADEKETGFT
+1317 FLAGETETGFSIKLT
-1330 ITVTDYA
+1330 AVEG
-1337 GDEIFTTAPAVD
+1337 GDDIFAVAPAVVE
-1349 GTNVNYQ
+1349 GENKITFRLKNEVGAATFTVTVTPVSGNY
-1356 LNGTVGTAFVEVKVK
+1356 NGG
-1371 PDSSNYANASFT
+1371 SYA
-1383 LTFVVNDKENVSGS
+1383 LTISTHDRTDVSGS
-1397 ISFPDGSTVYTGTGI
+1397 ISFPDGSAVYTGTGI

-1498 LTVGTIRPAGTIA
+1498 ITVGTIRPAGTIA

-1530 TPNDTHNYTILT
+1530 TPADTHNYTILT

-1699 YDAILWAYD
+1699 YGAILWAYD